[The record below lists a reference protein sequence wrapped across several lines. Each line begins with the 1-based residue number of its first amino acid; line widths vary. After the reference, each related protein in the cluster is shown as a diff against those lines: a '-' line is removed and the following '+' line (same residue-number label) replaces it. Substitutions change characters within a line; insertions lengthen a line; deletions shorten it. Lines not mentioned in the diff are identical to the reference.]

1 MCACKLNNARYLIMP
16 YRLGMLQLMEQPCY
30 CDVSYVERK
39 KNARRKYSI
48 YLIIPK
54 DDIKKLILVQTIS

>member
-48 YLIIPK
+48 YLIPK
-54 DDIKKLILVQTIS
+54 DDIKDKILVQAIS

>member
-1 MCACKLNNARYLIMP
+1 MDANYLLMP

-48 YLIIPK
+48 YLMIPK
-54 DDIKKLILVQTIS
+54 DDIKKD